1 MLIIAVLAST
11 ALVLVTRAYFGT
23 KISPVEMVV
32 QFVIAFAICAGFFY
46 SLRYVSATDYE
57 ILNGEVLTKNAI
69 TKECGRYWSRSE
81 DPFCLTHRTREV
93 YDGETC
99 SGSGKKR
106 TCHSNYHTEY
116 KPKYASETRYFVKH
130 SFDDIEFERVDDR
143 GSNEPPLF
151 SRAYVGQPVAYPHSY
166 QN

>member
-81 DPFCLTHRTREV
+81 DPFCLTHRTR
-93 YDGETC
+93 
-99 SGSGKKR
+99 
-106 TCHSNYHTEY
+106 
-116 KPKYASETRYFVKH
+116 KYMMEKH
-130 SFDDIEFERVDDR
+130 VLDPERRERVIPTTILNISPSTPRKQDISSSTPSMI
-143 GSNEPPLF
+143 SNSSVWMIVGPTNRHCSHVLMWV
-151 SRAYVGQPVAYPHSY
+151 SR
-166 QN
+166 